1 MKLLV
6 LGAGFSG
13 RAILSELAPECESA
27 TGTTRSQEKRA
38 GIEATGAKSL
48 IYDGTIDDKL
58 ADAMA
63 SATHLVQSIAPDH
76 QAETGSGDPIL
87 ENLKGGFSDAFPAL
101 EWIGYL
107 STVGVYGDHGGRWI
121 DEDAECRPV
130 SGRSKARLAAEEDWR
145 LAAAGAGRPLA
156 VIRLSGIY
164 GPGRNGFVNLA
175 AGKARRLIKPGQVFN
190 RIHVADIAGA
200 TALLARGQVPGVF
213 NVTDDEPAPPQ
224 DVVEEAARISGFD
237 LPPETDFESADLSP
251 MARSFYGE
259 NKRVSNARIKDAG
272 YTFRYPDYHSAL
284 SALWENGNW
293 KG

>member
-6 LGAGFSG
+6 FGAGFSG
-13 RAILSELAPECESA
+13 RAILSELAAECESA
-27 TGTTRSQEKRA
+27 IGTTRSEANRA

-48 IYDGTIDDKL
+48 VYDGTITDEL
-58 ADAMA
+58 AEAMA

-76 QAETGSGDPIL
+76 QAETGSGDPL
-87 ENLKGGFSDAFPAL
+87 LAAVKDGFSAAFPAL
-101 EWIGYL
+101 QWIGYL
-107 STVGVYGDHGGRWI
+107 STVGVYGDYGGEWI

-130 SGRSKARLAAEEDWR
+130 SRRSKARLAAEDDWR

-156 VIRLSGIY
+156 IIRLSGIY
-164 GPGRNGFVNLA
+164 GPGRNAFVNLA

-200 TALLARGQVPGVF
+200 TAMLARGQSPGIF
-213 NVTDDEPAPPQ
+213 NVTDEKPAPPQ
-224 DVVEEAARISGFD
+224 DVIEEAAHISGFS
-237 LPPETDFESADLSP
+237 LPREADFETADLSP

-259 NKRVSNARIKDAG
+259 NKRVSNLRIREAG
-272 YTFRYPDYHSAL
+272 YRFRYPDYHAGL
-284 SALWENGNW
+284 KALWSDADW